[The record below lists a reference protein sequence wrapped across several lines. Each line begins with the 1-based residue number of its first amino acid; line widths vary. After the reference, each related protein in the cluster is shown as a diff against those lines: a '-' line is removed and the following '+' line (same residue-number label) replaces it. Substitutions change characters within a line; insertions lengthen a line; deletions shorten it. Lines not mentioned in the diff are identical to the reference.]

1 MSGQGWGWPVGLC
14 ASASQ
19 LNSVSPH
26 LPILVFIS
34 PGSLSPPPP
43 LSFVSLSSSLW
54 VSVPHLCTPL
64 SASLSLSLCPLSP
77 CPFLSCVHS
86 SSGSRTARIQLRFI
100 LWSPKCG
107 ASGPRTW
114 WCQCW
119 GGQGAPSSRPGCRTC
134 CDAGWC
140 GLPRAQV
147 TGGVGLCLL
156 APPSPPL
163 PWNACLLPCRLC
175 VAFVSLSGL
184 FLCLCVVS
192 GPHHYSLCPC
202 VGAWIVTGGLH
213 KGIGR
218 HVGAAVRDHQTA
230 STGGSKVVAMG
241 VAPWGVVRN
250 RDTLTNPKVGFGV
263 LEGGAGGLEPP
274 V

>member
-1 MSGQGWGWPVGLC
+1 MSGQGWGWPVGLR
-14 ASASQ
+14 ASATQ
-19 LNSVSPH
+19 LNTV
-26 LPILVFIS
+26 
-34 PGSLSPPPP
+34 
-43 LSFVSLSSSLW
+43 SSLAHPCLHLSR
-54 VSVPHLCTPL
+54 VSVPSTPSVFCKSVLLSLGLCPPISVLLSLHLCP
-64 SASLSLSLCPLSP
+64 SLCPLSP

-147 TGGVGLCLL
+147 TEEGWGC
-156 APPSPPL
+156 ASWPPHLPPL

-175 VAFVSLSGL
+175 VAFVSLSL
-184 FLCLCVVS
+184 VSFCVSACSLRCLWTSPLLSV
-192 GPHHYSLCPC
+192 SLCRGLDCHWRAAQRHWPARRC
-202 VGAWIVTGGLH
+202 GRAGPPDGQHWGQQGGGHGRGPLGRGA
-213 KGIGR
+213 
-218 HVGAAVRDHQTA
+218 
-230 STGGSKVVAMG
+230 
-241 VAPWGVVRN
+241 
-250 RDTLTNPKVGFGV
+250 
-263 LEGGAGGLEPP
+263 E
-274 V
+274 